1 MNQAPWLSVITVV
14 KDDNA
19 GLLATLASLQSQNL
33 DGVEHVV
40 VDSSKIDEK
49 TTVDSFNLAT
59 ANVVFSWI
67 EPSGIYPAM
76 NRGLELA
83 NGTFVY
89 FLNAGDMFLHES
101 VLERVHRSL
110 TESNPQWAFGPVVI
124 QEPSGA
130 TTVTPPWNYQ
140 REKISGFSNGHFPA
154 HQGTFAHRALLS
166 SFGGFEVKYKVA
178 ADYAVFLRLSQVA
191 DPLILDFPIAT
202 FQEGGTST
210 THWKLSLREFHE
222 ARRSILQLA
231 GPASLRERFNSSRNF
246 CKMWLVREVLRRSQY
261 N

>member
-19 GLLATLASLQSQNL
+19 GLLATLASLKSQNL

-40 VDSSKIDEK
+40 VDSSAISEEP
-49 TTVDSFNLAT
+49 TVAAFNLLSI
-59 ANVVFSWI
+59 NQIFSWI
-67 EPSGIYPAM
+67 EPSGIYQAM

-89 FLNAGDMFLHES
+89 FLNAGDTFLNES
-101 VLERVHRSL
+101 VLERVHYSL
-110 TESNPQWAFGPVVI
+110 TESHPQWAFGPVVI
-124 QEPSGA
+124 QEPHGA
-130 TTVTPPWNYQ
+130 TTLTPPWNYQ
-140 REKISGFSNGHFPA
+140 REKVSGFSNGYFPA

-166 SFGGFEVKYKVA
+166 SFGGFDVQYKVA
-178 ADYAVFLRLSQVA
+178 ADYAAFLRISQVA

-210 THWKLSLREFHE
+210 THWKLSFREFHY
-222 ARRSILQLA
+222 ARKSILKLTGVHA
-231 GPASLRERFNSSRNF
+231 LKAEFNSLLHFVRV
-246 CKMWLVREVLRRSQY
+246 WLVRDVLRRMRAD
-261 N
+261 

>member
-19 GLLATLASLQSQNL
+19 GLLTTLASLKSQNL

-40 VDSSKIDEK
+40 VDSSAISEEP
-49 TTVDSFNLAT
+49 TVAAFNLLSI
-59 ANVVFSWI
+59 NRIFSWI

-89 FLNAGDMFLHES
+89 FLNAGDTFLHES
-101 VLERVHRSL
+101 ILERVHRSL

-124 QEPSGA
+124 QEPHGA
-130 TTVTPPWNYQ
+130 TTLTPPWNYQ
-140 REKISGFSNGHFPA
+140 REKVSGFSNGNFPA
-154 HQGTFAHRALLS
+154 HQGIFAHRALLS
-166 SFGGFEVKYKVA
+166 SFGGFDVQYKIA
-178 ADYAVFLRLSQVA
+178 ADYAAFLRLSQVA

-210 THWKLSLREFHE
+210 THWKLSLREFHQ
-222 ARRSILQLA
+222 ARCSILQLA
-231 GPASLRERFNSSRNF
+231 GPASLRERFNSFRNF
-246 CKMWLVREVLRRSQY
+246 CKMWLVREVLRRNQY